1 MGSVN
6 VNRNISDAFYRY
18 KMPRIQAKVEG
29 KGNGIKTVIVNM
41 VDVAKAIG
49 RPATYPTKYFGC
61 ELGAQTQFDFKNE
74 RFIVNG
80 SHDATKLQDLL
91 DGFIRR
97 YVLCPACDNPET
109 ELMVSSKKGTI
120 SQGCKACGHHGL
132 LESNH
137 KLNTYILKN
146 PPSLNPAVQG
156 SSLTEGK
163 RGKRSKRAANG
174 ADATAGATATGNN
187 ATASPTITTPTV
199 ATTGATTNGN
209 RSGSPESGHD
219 ANNAADLLI
228 AEPPK
233 RNVANDEEDDD
244 KWAVDVSEE
253 AVRARLQDLTDGAK
267 GMTMSD
273 DLEKTEKER
282 MDMFYKLVKCRRD
295 SGQLDNHKELIAE
308 AERLEIKTK
317 APLILAEVLFDQAI
331 AAQAKKYRVLL
342 LRFTHDDIKAQRY
355 LIRGIEQVIALHKD
369 ALMPKVPGI
378 FKLFYDADILEEKAF
393 DEWSSKVSKKYV
405 SKDLSQEI
413 HDRAVPFLT
422 WLKVAEEEES
432 ESESDLEIEYDDRA
446 KQQPL
451 KQQQQ
456 PPAQKPAAA
465 NDDDSD
471 DDFDI
476 DAI

>member
-6 VNRNISDAFYRY
+6 VNRNVSDAFYRY

-80 SHDATKLQDLL
+80 SHDAIKLQDLL
-91 DGFIRR
+91 DGFIRK

-109 ELMVSSKKGTI
+109 ELVVSAKKSTI

-163 RGKRSKRAANG
+163 RGKRSKRANGDTTTTTTATANG
-174 ADATAGATATGNN
+174 D
-187 ATASPTITTPTV
+187 
-199 ATTGATTNGN
+199 
-209 RSGSPESGHD
+209 RSGSPE
-219 ANNAADLLI
+219 
-228 AEPPK
+228 
-233 RNVANDEEDDD
+233 NDTSAKDIVVEVPEKIPDEDVDD
-244 KWAVDVSEE
+244 VNWAVDVSEE

-267 GMTMSD
+267 GMTISD

-295 SGQLDNHKELIAE
+295 AGQLDNHKELIAE
-308 AERLEIKTK
+308 AERLEIKIK
-317 APLILAEVLFDQAI
+317 APLILAELLFDQNI

-342 LRFTHDDIKAQRY
+342 LRFTHDDTKAQKY

-369 ALMPKVPGI
+369 SLMPKVPGI
-378 FKLFYDADILEEKAF
+378 LKLFYDADILEEKALF
-393 DEWSSKVSKKYV
+393 EWASKVTKKYV

-413 HDRAVPFLT
+413 HDKAAPFIT
-422 WLKVAEEEES
+422 WLKEAEEEDS
-432 ESESDLEIEYDDRA
+432 ESEEEDDDLEIEYDDRA
-446 KQQPL
+446 KQSL
-451 KQQQQ
+451 KPQQS
-456 PPAQKPAAA
+456 PPAQKPAAVNEDS
-465 NDDDSD
+465 NDE

>member
-6 VNRNISDAFYRY
+6 VNRNVSDAFYRY

-91 DGFIRR
+91 DGFIRK

-109 ELMVSSKKGTI
+109 ELMVNSKKGTI
-120 SQGCKACGHHGL
+120 SQGCKACGYHGS

-163 RGKRSKRAANG
+163 RGKRSKRANGETTTTTTTATANG
-174 ADATAGATATGNN
+174 D
-187 ATASPTITTPTV
+187 
-199 ATTGATTNGN
+199 
-209 RSGSPESGHD
+209 RSGSPEND
-219 ANNAADLLI
+219 NNTNDIVVEAPEKMAD
-228 AEPPK
+228 E
-233 RNVANDEEDDD
+233 DGDDD
-244 KWAVDVSEE
+244 NWAVDVSEE

-267 GMTMSD
+267 GMTISD
-273 DLEKTEKER
+273 DLDKTEKER

-295 SGQLDNHKELIAE
+295 AGQLDNHKELITE

-317 APLILAEVLFDQAI
+317 APLILAELLFDQNI

-342 LRFTHDDIKAQRY
+342 LRFTHDDIKAQKY

-378 FKLFYDADILEEKAF
+378 LKLFYDADILEEKALF
-393 DEWSSKVSKKYV
+393 EWSNKVTKKYV

-413 HDRAVPFLT
+413 HDKAAPFLT
-422 WLKVAEEEES
+422 WLQEAEEEDS
-432 ESESDLEIEYDDRA
+432 EPEEEDDDLEIEYDDRA
-446 KQQPL
+446 KQSL
-451 KQQQQ
+451 KPQQS
-456 PPAQKPAAA
+456 PPMQKPAVV
-465 NDDDSD
+465 NEDSD
-471 DDFDI
+471 DEDDFDI

>member
-6 VNRNISDAFYRY
+6 VNRNVSDAFYRY

-91 DGFIRR
+91 DGFIRK

-109 ELMVSSKKGTI
+109 ELMVNSKKGTI
-120 SQGCKACGHHGL
+120 SQGCKACGYHGL

-163 RGKRSKRAANG
+163 RGKRSKRANGETTTTTTTATANG
-174 ADATAGATATGNN
+174 D
-187 ATASPTITTPTV
+187 
-199 ATTGATTNGN
+199 
-209 RSGSPESGHD
+209 RSGSPEND
-219 ANNAADLLI
+219 NNTNDIVVEAPEKMAD
-228 AEPPK
+228 E
-233 RNVANDEEDDD
+233 DGDDD
-244 KWAVDVSEE
+244 NWAVDVSEE

-267 GMTMSD
+267 GMTISD
-273 DLEKTEKER
+273 DLDKTEKER

-295 SGQLDNHKELIAE
+295 AGQLDNHKELITE

-317 APLILAEVLFDQAI
+317 APLILAELLFDQNI

-342 LRFTHDDIKAQRY
+342 LRFTHDDIKAQKY

-378 FKLFYDADILEEKAF
+378 LKLFYDADILEEKALF
-393 DEWSSKVSKKYV
+393 EWSNKVTKKYV

-413 HDRAVPFLT
+413 HDKAAPFLT
-422 WLKVAEEEES
+422 WLQEAEEEDS
-432 ESESDLEIEYDDRA
+432 EPEEEDDDLEIEYDDRA
-446 KQQPL
+446 KQSL
-451 KQQQQ
+451 KPQQS
-456 PPAQKPAAA
+456 PPMQKPAVV
-465 NDDDSD
+465 NEDSD
-471 DDFDI
+471 DEDDFDI

>member
-6 VNRNISDAFYRY
+6 VNRNVSDAFYRY

-91 DGFIRR
+91 DGFIRK

-120 SQGCKACGHHGL
+120 SQGCKACGYHGL

-163 RGKRSKRAANG
+163 RGKRSKRANG
-174 ADATAGATATGNN
+174 ETNT
-187 ATASPTITTPTV
+187 STTN
-199 ATTGATTNGN
+199 TTTATTNGD
-209 RSGSPESGHD
+209 RSGSPENDTSTTD
-219 ANNAADLLI
+219 IVVEAPEKLAD
-228 AEPPK
+228 EGG
-233 RNVANDEEDDD
+233 DDD
-244 KWAVDVSEE
+244 NWAVDVSEE

-267 GMTMSD
+267 GMTITD

-295 SGQLDNHKELIAE
+295 AGQLDNHKELVAE

-317 APLILAEVLFDQAI
+317 APLILAELLFDQNI

-342 LRFTHDDIKAQRY
+342 LRFTHDDIKAQKY

-378 FKLFYDADILEEKAF
+378 LKLFYDADILEEKALF
-393 DEWSSKVSKKYV
+393 EWSSKVTKRYV

-413 HDRAVPFLT
+413 HDKAAPFLT
-422 WLKVAEEEES
+422 WLKEAEEEDS
-432 ESESDLEIEYDDRA
+432 ESEEEDDDLEIEYDDRA
-446 KQQPL
+446 KQSL
-451 KQQQQ
+451 KPQQ
-456 PPAQKPAAA
+456 PPPVQKPAVV
-465 NDDDSD
+465 NEDSD
-471 DDFDI
+471 NEDDFDI

>member
-6 VNRNISDAFYRY
+6 VNRNVSDAFYRY

-91 DGFIRR
+91 DGFIRK

-120 SQGCKACGHHGL
+120 SQGCKACGYHGL

-163 RGKRSKRAANG
+163 RGKRSKRANGETTTTTTTATANG
-174 ADATAGATATGNN
+174 D
-187 ATASPTITTPTV
+187 
-199 ATTGATTNGN
+199 
-209 RSGSPESGHD
+209 RSGSPENDTSTTD
-219 ANNAADLLI
+219 IVVEAPEKMAD
-228 AEPPK
+228 E
-233 RNVANDEEDDD
+233 NGDDD
-244 KWAVDVSEE
+244 NWAVDVSEE

-267 GMTMSD
+267 GMTISD
-273 DLEKTEKER
+273 DLDKTEKER

-295 SGQLDNHKELIAE
+295 AGQLDNHKELIAE

-317 APLILAEVLFDQAI
+317 APLILAELLFDQNI

-342 LRFTHDDIKAQRY
+342 LRFTHDDIKAQKY

-378 FKLFYDADILEEKAF
+378 LKLFYDADILEEKALF
-393 DEWSSKVSKKYV
+393 EWSNKVTKKYV

-413 HDRAVPFLT
+413 HDKAAPFLT
-422 WLKVAEEEES
+422 WLQEAEEEDS
-432 ESESDLEIEYDDRA
+432 EPEEEDDDLEIEYDDRA
-446 KQQPL
+446 KQSL
-451 KQQQQ
+451 KPQQS
-456 PPAQKPAAA
+456 PPIQKPDVV
-465 NDDDSD
+465 NEDSD
-471 DDFDI
+471 DEDDFDI

>member
-6 VNRNISDAFYRY
+6 VNRNVSDAFYRY

-91 DGFIRR
+91 DGFIRK

-109 ELMVSSKKGTI
+109 ELMVNAKKGTI
-120 SQGCKACGHHGL
+120 SQGCKACGYHGL

-163 RGKRSKRAANG
+163 RGKRSKRANGETTTTTTATANG
-174 ADATAGATATGNN
+174 D
-187 ATASPTITTPTV
+187 
-199 ATTGATTNGN
+199 
-209 RSGSPESGHD
+209 RSGSPENDTSTTD
-219 ANNAADLLI
+219 IVVEAPQKMAN
-228 AEPPK
+228 
-233 RNVANDEEDDD
+233 EETDDVN
-244 KWAVDVSEE
+244 WAVDVSEE

-267 GMTMSD
+267 GMTIND
-273 DLEKTEKER
+273 DLDKTENER

-295 SGQLDNHKELIAE
+295 AGQLDNHKDLVAE

-317 APLILAEVLFDQAI
+317 APLILAELLFDQNI
-331 AAQAKKYRVLL
+331 ALQAKKYRVLL
-342 LRFTHDDIKAQRY
+342 LRLTHDDIKAQKY

-369 ALMPKVPGI
+369 ALMSKVPGI
-378 FKLFYDADILEEKAF
+378 LNLFYDADILEEKALL
-393 DEWSSKVSKKYV
+393 EWSSKVTKRYV

-413 HDRAVPFLT
+413 HDKAAPFIT
-422 WLKVAEEEES
+422 WLKEAEVEES
-432 ESESDLEIEYDDRA
+432 ESEVDLEIEYDDRA
-446 KQQPL
+446 KEWLKPQPS
-451 KQQQQ
+451 
-456 PPAQKPAAA
+456 PAQKPAVV
-465 NDDDSD
+465 NDDSD
-471 DDFDI
+471 DADDFDI
-476 DAI
+476 DSI